1 MEKLKDNQRIS
12 VLFML
17 YGILFCV
24 CLITANVLE
33 TKQIS
38 FGPANMTAGLIVFPV
53 SYIINDVVCEVWGYR
68 RTRLL
73 IWLGFAM
80 NFLFVVFGAIADWI
94 PGAPYWHGEEGFHQI
109 FGLSVRAVMSTIWGE
124 LTDSIIFFPLALGGV
139 IPWEEMPSLV
149 ITQVTLK
156 TVYEIIALPVT
167 IRVVKF
173 TKKHDHEDV
182 FDRDIAYNV
191 FKVKEL

>member
-1 MEKLKDNQRIS
+1 
-12 VLFML
+12 
-17 YGILFCV
+17 
-24 CLITANVLE
+24 
-33 TKQIS
+33 
-38 FGPANMTAGLIVFPV
+38 
-53 SYIINDVVCEVWGYR
+53 
-68 RTRLL
+68 
-73 IWLGFAM
+73 
-80 NFLFVVFGAIADWI
+80 
-94 PGAPYWHGEEGFHQI
+94 
-109 FGLSVRAVMSTIWGE
+109 MSTIWGE

-167 IRVVKF
+167 ICVVKF

-182 FDRDIAYNV
+182 FDRYIAYNV

>member
-1 MEKLKDNQRIS
+1 MSKMKLNSDGR
-12 VLFML
+12 
-17 YGILFCV
+17 
-24 CLITANVLE
+24 
-33 TKQIS
+33 
-38 FGPANMTAGLIVFPV
+38 
-53 SYIINDVVCEVWGYR
+53 
-68 RTRLL
+68 
-73 IWLGFAM
+73 
-80 NFLFVVFGAIADWI
+80 NF
-94 PGAPYWHGEEGFHQI
+94 
-109 FGLSVRAVMSTIWGE
+109 SVRAVMSTIWGE

-167 IRVVKF
+167 IRVVNF
-173 TKKHDHEDV
+173 TKKHDNEDV